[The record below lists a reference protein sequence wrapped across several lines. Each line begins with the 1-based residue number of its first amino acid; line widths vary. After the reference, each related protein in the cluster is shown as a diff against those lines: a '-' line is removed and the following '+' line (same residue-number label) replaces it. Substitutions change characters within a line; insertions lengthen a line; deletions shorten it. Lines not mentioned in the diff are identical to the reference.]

1 VVGLWGGC
9 VRKIFDTQHLY
20 LLSEL
25 VPVDPWQLGYS
36 HHTLESGELG
46 KKHSRAVVSHLTP
59 SPLASEKHRREGRLL
74 WSGEK
79 ARSEIGKGDSKSVLR
94 VRKA

>member
-1 VVGLWGGC
+1 MVGLWGGC

-59 SPLASEKHRREGRLL
+59 SPLASENTGGRVDC
-74 WSGEK
+74 SGVGKKRAPKLEK
-79 ARSEIGKGDSKSVLR
+79 VTASQFCE
-94 VRKA
+94 